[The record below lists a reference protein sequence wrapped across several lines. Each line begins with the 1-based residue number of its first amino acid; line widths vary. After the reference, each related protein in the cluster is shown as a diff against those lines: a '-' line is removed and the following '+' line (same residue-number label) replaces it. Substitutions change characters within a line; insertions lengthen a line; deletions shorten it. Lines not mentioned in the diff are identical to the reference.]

1 MLPLR
6 LGEALRSGES
16 AGLREAAL
24 GVRRSLLRSL
34 LSREGLL
41 VVLGLLLLEAATLA
55 TLGGVLVARRSS
67 SLTLLALVVAAAAA
81 TVALLVV
88 LTALLGLLLQLRGT
102 GNGTGNVLGS
112 VVDVQALVDVL
123 RNGLDLSAKL
133 LLNSVQVEAV
143 LPIDQVDSQTKVT
156 ETAGTTDT
164 VEVGL
169 GVLGE
174 IEVDDNV
181 YSLNIDT
188 TSEEIGTDEVTAVAS
203 AEVVEDAVTV
213 LLKHAGVRV
222 EAGVAELSNLLGQKL
237 DTGGRVTEDDGLVD
251 LETGEKGVE
260 TVDLLL
266 LLDEGI
272 VLGNTA

>member
-1 MLPLR
+1 MRLR
-6 LGEALRSGES
+6 EALRSGES

-24 GVRRSLLRSL
+24 GVRRGLLRSL

-55 TLGGVLVARRSS
+55 TLGGVLVARRTS

-81 TVALLVV
+81 TVALLLVV

-102 GNGTGNVLGS
+102 GNGTGDVLGS

-188 TSEEIGTDEVTAVAS
+188 TSEEVGTDEVTAVAS

-266 LLDEGI
+266 LLDEGVI
-272 VLGNTA
+272 LGDTA